1 MQPGDAGSVSHRG
14 SQWESASLSSSL
26 SSLLMVSRE
35 RSLGLYVATSLR
47 ISLLNESRAASGA
60 KLQQTKRGSKT
71 HSTIWCFELAVL
83 LDHLLFITGEG
94 DFLIAATI

>member
-1 MQPGDAGSVSHRG
+1 MGKRLSLQLTFQPPDGVKGEKSGSLCGYVS
-14 SQWESASLSSSL
+14 AN
-26 SSLLMVSRE
+26 
-35 RSLGLYVATSLR
+35 
-47 ISLLNESRAASGA
+47 LLNESRAASGA